1 MIDLL
6 IQDEESIGPND
17 QLWVWSYNG
26 MDGSRFLAWVI
37 EYMVEPLKSKQDIVA
52 DLRTAP
58 AWGGYLLQTCDGRKY
73 KVI

>member
-37 EYMVEPLKSKQDIVA
+37 EYMVEPLKSK
-52 DLRTAP
+52 
-58 AWGGYLLQTCDGRKY
+58 
-73 KVI
+73 